1 MIKGAQLR
9 LVVRPQPQECFVGVA
24 AGVDSWGGSF
34 IVTMLNILLL
44 PVPFGFNEK
53 LAEAEWRGGQ
63 AGSVVEIATGGI
75 GGPRGADDGGERD
88 VRAS

>member
-1 MIKGAQLR
+1 
-9 LVVRPQPQECFVGVA
+9 
-24 AGVDSWGGSF
+24 
-34 IVTMLNILLL
+34 MLNILLL

-53 LAEAEWRGGQ
+53 LVGAEWRGGQ

>member
-1 MIKGAQLR
+1 
-9 LVVRPQPQECFVGVA
+9 
-24 AGVDSWGGSF
+24 
-34 IVTMLNILLL
+34 VTMLNILLL

-53 LAEAEWRGGQ
+53 LAEAEWRGAQ

-75 GGPRGADDGGERD
+75 VGPRVADDGGERD

>member
-1 MIKGAQLR
+1 M
-9 LVVRPQPQECFVGVA
+9 
-24 AGVDSWGGSF
+24 
-34 IVTMLNILLL
+34 TMLNILLL

-53 LAEAEWRGGQ
+53 LVGAEWRGGQ